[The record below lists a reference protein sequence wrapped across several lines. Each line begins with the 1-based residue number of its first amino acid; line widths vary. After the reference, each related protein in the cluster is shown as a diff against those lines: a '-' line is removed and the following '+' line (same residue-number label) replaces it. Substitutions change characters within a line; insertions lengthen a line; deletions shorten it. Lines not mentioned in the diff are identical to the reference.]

1 LLKIENNMQTTFRLN
16 VNELD
21 ISFIEKLKKLFKNK
35 EISIVVVDKKPQ
47 TSQYEMYK
55 KSEALNKKYPPKIV
69 SEHIN
74 ISEIAK
80 EVNL

>member
-1 LLKIENNMQTTFRLN
+1 MKIENNMQTTFRLN

-35 EISIVVVDKKPQ
+35 EVSIIVVDKKPQ

-55 KSEALNKKYPPKIV
+55 KSEALKK
-69 SEHIN
+69 N
-74 ISEIAK
+74 IHLK
-80 EVNL
+80 LYQKTLML

>member
-1 LLKIENNMQTTFRLN
+1 MQTTFRLN

-21 ISFIEKLKKLFKNK
+21 VSFIEKLKKLFKNK
-35 EISIVVVDKKPQ
+35 EVSIVVVDKKPQ

-55 KSEALNKKYPPKIV
+55 KSEALNKKYPPKKV
-69 SEHIN
+69 SKHID